1 MKVHHVGYFVKNI
14 EKSLKTF
21 MSLGYEVEQETVRDE
36 YRGIDITFLM
46 KDGYRVELVSPYTQE
61 SVVYDLRKKMGNSPY
76 HICYEVDNLD
86 TAIEE
91 LQEQRFVVSQEP
103 HEAVAI
109 EGKRVCFL
117 VHGQIGII
125 ELVEVE
131 NK

>member
-86 TAIEE
+86 KAIEE